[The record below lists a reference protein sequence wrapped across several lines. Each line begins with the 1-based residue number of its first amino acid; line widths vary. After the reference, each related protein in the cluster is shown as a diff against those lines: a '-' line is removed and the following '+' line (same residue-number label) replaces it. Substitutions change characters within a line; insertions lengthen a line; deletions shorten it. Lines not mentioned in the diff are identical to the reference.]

1 MRVSVNKLSPFLKR
15 IMPCLTTAF
24 RIGWGLSTWLLY
36 VAVKFEL
43 LMVLRWYCVNTL
55 ESYNF
60 IDVYIIWATL
70 EALFLPFRIQFT
82 TKRCQNALMYKK
94 IFIFLNQMILNLFTT
109 IWLTSKD
116 PKTSFGTC
124 GLRGGRVRRGF
135 NGRLVT
141 HIWCGYVFQR
151 PFLKSLRV
159 SFNHSPLSAYKL
171 KWEAT
176 VFGLTEIQDNRFICF
191 HRIISQNSFVFFL
204 TCLITLLD

>member
-1 MRVSVNKLSPFLKR
+1 MRVSVTFINRF
-15 IMPCLTTAF
+15 MPGLTSAF
-24 RIGWGLSTWLLY
+24 RIGWGLSSWLLY
-36 VAVKFEL
+36 VHVKFEL

-124 GLRGGRVRRGF
+124 GLRGGRVRRGSTVDWLPMIVWLRF
-135 NGRLVT
+135 SASFFK
-141 HIWCGYVFQR
+141 VF
-151 PFLKSLRV
+151 KSLFQPQ
-159 SFNHSPLSAYKL
+159 SF
-171 KWEAT
+171 EC
-176 VFGLTEIQDNRFICF
+176 I
-191 HRIISQNSFVFFL
+191 
-204 TCLITLLD
+204 